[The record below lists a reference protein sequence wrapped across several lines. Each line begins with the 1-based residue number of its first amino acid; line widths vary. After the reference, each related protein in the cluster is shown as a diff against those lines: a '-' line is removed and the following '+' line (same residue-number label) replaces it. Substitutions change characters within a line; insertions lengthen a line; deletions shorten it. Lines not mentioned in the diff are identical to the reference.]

1 MIENGIHFILVP
13 DANARRLVLAKL
25 LDHGSSIGVIVGT
38 WQELLSQVIND
49 YCLDLEQDS
58 WFEELQDAMESMPDA
73 FFAASYQVDPEESF
87 SIVESSLNNFICSF
101 AVDADIS
108 AIDLNK
114 IKSERPRNIAADFI
128 QLISSVNCLPNDLS
142 VMQQVCTGSHQPLR
156 RIQVYQCDAYSHLN
170 VWQSSFVGA
179 LNAAAEGMHCAV
191 YAEILESCVSAVA
204 CTAQSTLGH
213 VQLNLFS
220 KANKVALD
228 DSAQWLRVRD
238 YLQEVEAAAG
248 MIQAMCD
255 GEGSLSYS
263 DFAVLTPRADEYIHA
278 LASVFEQA
286 AIPLSGLPLVSYY
299 RDHGKE
305 AVLNYLICQQKPAP
319 AMALAA
325 SLVSPVMPW
334 DKETG
339 AKLSDTLMDGRYDLK
354 LPESASPLERQ
365 ALALIQ
371 DGSETVLALTES
383 LKRFKKIIA
392 TLSNTSKFHVDR
404 ALGSI
409 ELLLI
414 ALSQSSTTVDWVAL
428 MRLVK
433 PEQLREDSNSEYVQ
447 EGVTVFSDSKEPW
460 KACKHLI
467 VLGFNKGRY
476 PSQSGSSAIFSD
488 DDVKSLAQCGSTLVS
503 RNQQNEQYRQRFL
516 RQLRCASDTCTFF
529 LSHLNADASR
539 NHPSESLVY
548 MHNLLDDPGEA
559 DDLILNLDSESDRNL
574 ARHLKINSTGRK
586 AVSWRPRVAD
596 LNFNRD
602 LLALSGDKELRPL
615 SPSRV
620 GDLMVS
626 PLAWFLAWIGIEPKE
641 WLPEEPNVLILGSLA
656 HGVYEHLFKPGK
668 PIPAVNA
675 IKAGVP
681 DLLELELKKI
691 APFMLAQKWS
701 LERHKLADDISK
713 SAIEWADA
721 LTRLGATVVD
731 NEIWLKGEY
740 GGIPIHGQADC
751 IFKLPN
757 GQLAVVDYKKAGINA
772 RQDQMS
778 KGYDFQVS
786 LYREMLNSGLPEPHQ
801 DLDVGNIEVLYY
813 MMNSQKIVS
822 EKSIEG
828 SAGVP
833 GWVTIEDDVSV
844 NAMALI
850 TQRIQQIRQG
860 KIVLNK
866 DSDEK
871 FYTKEAGTKPYALD
885 RSPLVRLFMKPA
897 DEDVL

>member
-1 MIENGIHFILVP
+1 
-13 DANARRLVLAKL
+13 
-25 LDHGSSIGVIVGT
+25 
-38 WQELLSQVIND
+38 
-49 YCLDLEQDS
+49 
-58 WFEELQDAMESMPDA
+58 
-73 FFAASYQVDPEESF
+73 
-87 SIVESSLNNFICSF
+87 
-101 AVDADIS
+101 
-108 AIDLNK
+108 
-114 IKSERPRNIAADFI
+114 
-128 QLISSVNCLPNDLS
+128 
-142 VMQQVCTGSHQPLR
+142 
-156 RIQVYQCDAYSHLN
+156 
-170 VWQSSFVGA
+170 
-179 LNAAAEGMHCAV
+179 
-191 YAEILESCVSAVA
+191 
-204 CTAQSTLGH
+204 
-213 VQLNLFS
+213 
-220 KANKVALD
+220 
-228 DSAQWLRVRD
+228 
-238 YLQEVEAAAG
+238 
-248 MIQAMCD
+248 
-255 GEGSLSYS
+255 
-263 DFAVLTPRADEYIHA
+263 
-278 LASVFEQA
+278 
-286 AIPLSGLPLVSYY
+286 
-299 RDHGKE
+299 
-305 AVLNYLICQQKPAP
+305 
-319 AMALAA
+319 
-325 SLVSPVMPW
+325 VSPIMPW

-339 AKLSDTLMDGRYDLK
+339 VNLSDTLMDGRYDLK
-354 LPESASPLERQ
+354 LPVSASPLERQ

-371 DGSETVLALTES
+371 DSSETVLELTKS
-383 LKRFKKIIA
+383 LKRFKKII
-392 TLSNTSKFHVDR
+392 TTFSNSSKFHVDR
-404 ALGSI
+404 ALESI
-409 ELLLI
+409 ELLLV
-414 ALSQSSTTVDWVAL
+414 ALSQGSTKVDWIAL

-433 PEQLREDSNSEYVQ
+433 PEQLREDSNSDYVQ
-447 EGVTVFSDSKEPW
+447 EGVTVFSDSKGPW

-503 RNQQNEQYRQRFL
+503 RNQQNEQYRHRFL

-529 LSHLNADASR
+529 LSHLNADATR
-539 NHPSESLVY
+539 NHSSESLVY

-586 AVSWRPRVAD
+586 AVSWRPRVDD
-596 LNFNRD
+596 LNFNTD

-626 PLAWFLAWIGIEPKE
+626 PFAWFMAWIGIEPKE
-641 WLPEEPNVLILGSLA
+641 WAPEEPNVLILGSLA
-656 HGVYEHLFKPGK
+656 HGVYEYLFEPGK

-675 IKAGVP
+675 IKAEVP
-681 DLLELELKKI
+681 DLLERELKKI

-713 SAIEWADA
+713 SAVEWGDA

-740 GGIPIHGQADC
+740 AGVPIHGQADC
-751 IFKLPN
+751 ILKLPN

-778 KGYDFQVS
+778 KGYDSQVS

-822 EKSIEG
+822 EKPIEG

-850 TQRIQQIRQG
+850 KQRIQQIRQG
-860 KIVLNK
+860 RVILNNN
-866 DSDEK
+866 SDES

-885 RSPLVRLFMKPA
+885 KSPLVRLFMKPA
-897 DEDVL
+897 QEASS